1 MKQKYEEMDPWLREK
16 IDADLAAMVEE
27 RRRLL
32 MESEEFQ
39 GMEMP
44 MERLKD
50 IHREVEARRLAKR
63 RLRIHRRAVL
73 AVAIVAVACVGM
85 GLVGSGSRLYQPKIT
100 ENEVGDGMTTDID
113 NTETKERVYDE
124 ENICQ
129 EISEKLGVIPVR
141 FSYRPEGIYLSEYWI
156 KEETKSS
163 LMNYEIGNEHLYIFI
178 SKNYDESSINSR
190 IDGIDLEPV
199 HIESCEIEAKVIEFQ
214 DPSLKTYYSVSFE
227 YLNTYYSIIGS
238 TDKDEFIKILENLAI
253 KNA

>member
-32 MESEEFQ
+32 MESEELQ

-85 GLVGSGSRLYQPKIT
+85 GLVGSGSRLYQPKIMET
-100 ENEVGDGMTTDID
+100 EVGDGITTKID
-113 NTETKERVYDE
+113 NTETKETDFDDE
-124 ENICQ
+124 EICQ
-129 EISEKLGVIPVR
+129 EIAEKLGVLPVKLG
-141 FSYRPEGIYLSEYWI
+141 YQPEGIRLFKYWI

-163 LMNYEIGNEHLYIFI
+163 LMDYAIGDDHLYIFV
-178 SKNYDESSINSR
+178 SKDYDNSSINSKV
-190 IDGIDLEPV
+190 DGIDLEPV
-199 HIESCEIEAKVIEFQ
+199 HIESCGIETTAVEFQ
-214 DPSLKTYYSVSFE
+214 DSQSRTYYAVSFE
-227 YLNTYYSIIGS
+227 YLNTYYAITGYIE
-238 TDKDEFIKILENLAI
+238 KDEFIKILENIII
-253 KNA
+253 KNV